1 MDFGR
6 SVPPCFAY
14 FRPVTGTQASAVTAG
29 MAAREASNL
38 ANDGPPAEIWWR
50 TLLPLHAFVAALTIL
65 ISGFFLVRYVAALGP
80 MDAYRRAAP
89 CPETSAGRQDCY
101 RSASGTLT
109 DASFRPR
116 SRGRGAGLA
125 VIFGEGDDWLVRV
138 TFASGSEQLTIPG
151 SDSLQAALT
160 PPTDVVATL
169 YAGRIVQLDV
179 RGQTLPTTNFPG
191 RLAEGDRITATVGMT
206 GGLLYLAIVL
216 GLYWWVALASRDP
229 RAEQILATGRT
240 VVHVVF
246 GIICGAAVVVIAI
259 GSFLLARMLGLI

>member
-1 MDFGR
+1 
-6 SVPPCFAY
+6 
-14 FRPVTGTQASAVTAG
+14 
-29 MAAREASNL
+29 
-38 ANDGPPAEIWWR
+38 
-50 TLLPLHAFVAALTIL
+50 
-65 ISGFFLVRYVAALGP
+65 
-80 MDAYRRAAP
+80 
-89 CPETSAGRQDCY
+89 
-101 RSASGTLT
+101 
-109 DASFRPR
+109 
-116 SRGRGAGLA
+116 LA

-169 YAGRIVQLDV
+169 YAGRIVQLGV